1 MNRTVDH
8 LIHTMFEELSVNR
21 VRKFTIT
28 DLTKASKVTRGTI
41 YYYFDSIEDI
51 YMATFEKKILNVAIK
66 ESDDFNKFIGK
77 FILYISE
84 NKTFSLNFYRLAE
97 LSIRKKFLINIFNS
111 QLLKYNFKINP
122 DNIYLVSGLCFIVIN
137 WLDNSLEME
146 TDLVIQEVNHY
157 LEFFQIT
164 FKQI

>member
-97 LSIRKKFLINIFNS
+97 LSIRKKFLINIFNN

>member
-21 VRKFTIT
+21 VRRFTVT
-28 DLTKASKVTRGTI
+28 DLTKASNVTRGTI

-77 FILYISE
+77 FVLYISE

-97 LSIRKKFLINIFNS
+97 LNIRRKFLINIFNS
-111 QLLKYNFKINP
+111 QLLKRK
-122 DNIYLVSGLCFIVIN
+122 
-137 WLDNSLEME
+137 
-146 TDLVIQEVNHY
+146 
-157 LEFFQIT
+157 FQ
-164 FKQI
+164 

>member
-21 VRKFTIT
+21 VRRFTVT
-28 DLTKASKVTRGTI
+28 DLTKASNVTRGTI

-77 FILYISE
+77 FVLYISE

-97 LSIRKKFLINIFNS
+97 LNIRRKFLINIFNS

-122 DNIYLVSGLCFIVIN
+122 DNIYLVSGLCFIIIN
-137 WLDNSLEME
+137 WLDNGLEMKTE
-146 TDLVIQEVNHY
+146 FIIQEVNHY

>member
-8 LIHTMFEELSVNR
+8 LIHTMFEELSANR
-21 VRKFTIT
+21 VRKFTVT

-51 YMATFEKKILNVAIK
+51 YMATFEKKIINVAIR
-66 ESDDFNKFIGK
+66 ESNDFNKFVSK
-77 FILYISE
+77 FILYISK

-97 LSIRKKFLINIFNS
+97 LSIRRKFLINIFNS

-122 DNIYLVSGLCFIVIN
+122 ENIYPASGLCFIIIN
-137 WLDNSLEME
+137 WLDNGLEME
-146 TDLVIQEVNHY
+146 TELIFQEVNHY
-157 LEFFQIT
+157 LESFQIT

>member
-1 MNRTVDH
+1 
-8 LIHTMFEELSVNR
+8 MFEELSVNR

-41 YYYFDSIEDI
+41 YYYFNSIEDI
-51 YMATFEKKILNVAIK
+51 YMATFEKKILNMAIK
-66 ESDDFNKFIGK
+66 ESDDFNEFVSK
-77 FILYISE
+77 FILYISK

-111 QLLKYNFKINP
+111 QLLECNFKINP
-122 DNIYLVSGLCFIVIN
+122 DNIYLVSGLCFIIIN
-137 WLDNSLEME
+137 WLDNGLEMKTE
-146 TDLVIQEVNHY
+146 LVIQEVNHY

>member
-1 MNRTVDH
+1 
-8 LIHTMFEELSVNR
+8 MFEELSVNR

-97 LSIRKKFLINIFNS
+97 LSIRKKFLINIFNN

>member
-51 YMATFEKKILNVAIK
+51 YMATFEKKILNAAIK

>member
-21 VRKFTIT
+21 VRRFTIT
-28 DLTKASKVTRGTI
+28 DLTKASNVTRGTI

-77 FILYISE
+77 FVLYISE

-97 LSIRKKFLINIFNS
+97 LNIRRKFLINIFNS

-122 DNIYLVSGLCFIVIN
+122 DNIYLVSGLCFIIIN
-137 WLDNSLEME
+137 WLDNGLEMKTE
-146 TDLVIQEVNHY
+146 FIIQEVNHY

>member
-21 VRKFTIT
+21 VRRFTVT
-28 DLTKASKVTRGTI
+28 DLTKASNVTRGTI

-77 FILYISE
+77 FVRRIL
-84 NKTFSLNFYRLAE
+84 
-97 LSIRKKFLINIFNS
+97 
-111 QLLKYNFKINP
+111 
-122 DNIYLVSGLCFIVIN
+122 
-137 WLDNSLEME
+137 
-146 TDLVIQEVNHY
+146 
-157 LEFFQIT
+157 
-164 FKQI
+164 